1 MPELLHNHI
10 IVRVNLIFNVS
21 ASKTQAT
28 YACASQRLGCSWA
41 RIIQVDGDAFA
52 LPESLKALKQ
62 AEAGLLPKPLLEAQD
77 DV

>member
-52 LPESLKALKQ
+52 LPTSLQELKKAET
-62 AEAGLLPKPLLEAQD
+62 ALLPKKPEEAQG
-77 DV
+77 